1 MNDLIPDFSKGE
13 NGLLPAIVQDVI
25 TGSVLMLGYFNE
37 EALKLTL
44 ESQKVTFYSRSK
56 KRLWTKGE
64 ESGNFLNLKSIKLD
78 GDRDTFLVKVNPE
91 GPTCHKGTGNCWGEE
106 NKEQFGFLNVLGN
119 IISDRKKNPSK
130 SSYTSSLFE
139 LGINKVAQKVG
150 EEAVELVIEAKDEN
164 DDLFKGEAA
173 DLLYHFLI
181 LLEQKNMNLN
191 QIIEVLKKRHK

>member
-78 GDRDTFLVKVNPE
+78 CDRDTFLVKVNPE